1 MIFTI
6 ISLINVPHYH
16 QQPPH
21 QNQTLTILEQKIES
35 THPEWFSQ
43 DAAFTLPWGNQAD
56 RPRFSPEVEIIS
68 DRKQLRGE
76 WGGNTYTID
85 VDELNVLVLDSYDIE
100 TGNQVDRELSGDLFA
115 EVTVN
120 PVTGHIVVGVVLDY
134 FAATT
139 TSGIFV
145 LDPQAGGY
153 AIYRVQ
159 VPGPRPFPNEFSTY
173 GLRDITS
180 LSFVEENLRVQYA
193 DAAGNR
199 STITFQPGNTPAM
212 EYANC
217 VDNMVVEGGPG
228 LCSRINQ

>member
-1 MIFTI
+1 MIFMS
-6 ISLINVPHYH
+6 ISLINVAYYY
-16 QQPPH
+16 QQLPH
-21 QNQTLTILEQKIES
+21 QKQALTILQEKIEA
-35 THPEWFSQ
+35 THPEWLS
-43 DAAFTLPWGNQAD
+43 DDSAFVRTWRKQTD
-56 RPRFSPEVEIIS
+56 SPRFSPEVEIIS

-115 EVTVN
+115 EVAVN
-120 PVTGHIVVGVVLDY
+120 PLTGHIVVGVVLDY

-145 LDPQAGGY
+145 IDPQAGGY

-180 LSFVEENLRVQYA
+180 LSFVEENLLVQYA